1 MNIAIQKPAPR
12 YRKKDVNQFYSTLR
26 ERVNAYFQDNHLSR
40 KGGTEVAI
48 KTGLLFAIYAGS
60 YALMISN
67 AFNGWGTF
75 AFAMVFGLTN
85 VLLVFNVAHD
95 ATHNALFASHSLN
108 RLFRYTFNLV
118 GGNAYLWQLTH
129 NELHH
134 AFPNVGDVDSDIHQ
148 QTPLIRISPTAE
160 KKWYHKY
167 QAYYATA
174 LYMIFSLFLVFQ
186 KDYEDI
192 GIIYKK
198 DSPLLGRKHSR
209 KAMISFF
216 CWKLVYYSITVII
229 PFIFLDVTWW
239 QFLTGFL
246 AVHIAM
252 SILLVAVLV
261 PVHLVNEAGFAVAEN
276 GFIEDSW
283 ALHVMKNTMDFSAE
297 SKLAN
302 YLFGG
307 LNNHLAHHL
316 FPQVTHVHHV
326 AISRIIKQTSAEL
339 GLKYT
344 NVNMLEALAS
354 HYRLLKRMSD

>member
-1 MNIAIQKPAPR
+1 MITATKKLVPR
-12 YRKKDVNQFYSTLR
+12 YRHKDVNQFYTTLR
-26 ERVNAYFQDNHLSR
+26 ERVNTYFRDNHINR
-40 KGGTEVAI
+40 KGGAEIII
-48 KTGLLFAIYAGS
+48 KTTLLFVLYCGS
-60 YALMISN
+60 YLAMISN
-67 AFNGWGTF
+67 QFTLWGTF
-75 AFAMVFGLTN
+75 AWALLFGIIN

-95 ATHNALFASHSLN
+95 ATHNALFASPSLN
-108 RLFRYTFNLV
+108 KIFRYTFNLT
-118 GGNAYLWQLTH
+118 GGNAYLWQITH

-167 QAYYATA
+167 QVYYASA

-209 KAMISFF
+209 RIMISFF
-216 CWKLVYYSITVII
+216 GWKLFYYSLTVVI
-229 PFIFLDVTWW
+229 PFLLIDILWW
-239 QFLTGFL
+239 QFLIGFL
-246 AVHIAM
+246 LVHIAM

-261 PVHLVNEAGFAVAEN
+261 PVHLVDEAGFAVGEN

-297 SKLAN
+297 SKVAN
-302 YLFGG
+302 FLFGG

-316 FPQVTHVHHV
+316 FPQITHVHHV
-326 AISRIIKQTSAEL
+326 TISKIIKQTAGEL

-344 NVNMLEALAS
+344 NVGMLDAIAS
-354 HYRLLKRMSD
+354 HYRLLKRMSY

>member
-1 MNIAIQKPAPR
+1 MITDTIKPLPK
-12 YRKKDVNQFYSTLR
+12 YRHKDVNQFYSKLR
-26 ERVNAYFQDNHLSR
+26 ERVNAYFLNNHLAR

-48 KTGLLFAIYAGS
+48 KTILLFTIYTSS
-60 YALMISN
+60 YIAMITNHFSE
-67 AFNGWGTF
+67 WGTF
-75 AFAMVFGLTN
+75 LWAVVFGLTN

-95 ATHNALFASHSLN
+95 ATHNALFANPKLN
-108 RLFRYTFNLV
+108 RIFRYTFNLA
-118 GGNAYLWQLTH
+118 GGNAYLWQITH

-148 QTPLIRISPTAE
+148 QTPLIRISPTTE
-160 KKWYHKY
+160 RKWYHRY

-198 DSPLLGRKHSR
+198 DSPLIGRKHSR
-209 KAMISFF
+209 AALISFIG
-216 CWKLVYYSITVII
+216 WKLAYYTITVVI
-229 PFIFLDVTWW
+229 PFIMIDVEWWKFLI
-239 QFLTGFL
+239 GFVL
-246 AVHIAM
+246 VHIAM
-252 SILLVAVLV
+252 SILLVSVLV
-261 PVHLVNEAGFAVAEN
+261 PVHLVDEAGFEVAED

-297 SKLAN
+297 SRVAN

-326 AISRIIKQTSAEL
+326 AISRIIKQTSEEL
-339 GLKYT
+339 GLTYT
-344 NVNMLEALAS
+344 NVSMLQALTS
-354 HYRLLKRMSD
+354 HYRLLKRMSH

>member
-1 MNIAIQKPAPR
+1 MNTAVEKHVPR
-12 YRKKDVNQFYSTLR
+12 YRHKDVNQFYSTLR
-26 ERVNAYFQDNHLSR
+26 ERVNAYFRDNHLAR
-40 KGGTEVAI
+40 KGGIEIAV
-48 KTGLLFAIYAGS
+48 KTTLLFTIYVAS
-60 YALMISN
+60 YIAMNSN
-67 AFNGWGTF
+67 QFSLWGTF
-75 AFAMVFGLTN
+75 AWALVFGLAN

-95 ATHNALFASHSLN
+95 ATHNALFANPLLN
-108 RLFRYTFNLV
+108 RIFRYTFNLV
-118 GGNAYLWQLTH
+118 GGNAYLWHITH

-148 QTPLIRISPTAE
+148 QTPLIRISPTTE
-160 KKWYHKY
+160 KKWYHRY

-198 DSPLLGRKHSR
+198 DSPLLGRKHSKR
-209 KAMISFF
+209 AMISFF
-216 CWKLVYYSITVII
+216 GWKLVYYTITVVI
-229 PFIFLDVTWW
+229 PFILIDVSWW
-239 QFLTGFL
+239 QFLVGFVL
-246 AVHIAM
+246 VHMAM
-252 SILLVAVLV
+252 SILLVSVLV
-261 PVHLVNEAGFAVAEN
+261 PVHLVDEAGFALPEN
-276 GFIEDSW
+276 GVIEDSW

-326 AISRIIKQTSAEL
+326 AISRIIKQTAEDL
-339 GLKYT
+339 GLTYT
-344 NVNMLEALAS
+344 NVSMMQALAS
-354 HYRLLKRMSD
+354 HYRLLKRMSQ